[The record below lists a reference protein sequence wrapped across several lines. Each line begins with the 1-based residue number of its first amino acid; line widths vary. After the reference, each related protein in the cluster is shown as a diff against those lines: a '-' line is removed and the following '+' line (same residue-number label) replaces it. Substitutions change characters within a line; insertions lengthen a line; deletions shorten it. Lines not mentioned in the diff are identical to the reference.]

1 MKACYLLF
9 NKVLK
14 ICNLSWG
21 LKSKFIV
28 TGAIKEAIT
37 DIENYWYDDLVLYML
52 SLPLSIDLGVHNGLV

>member
-14 ICNLSWG
+14 I
-21 LKSKFIV
+21 LKSTFII

-37 DIENYWYDDLVLYML
+37 EIENY
-52 SLPLSIDLGVHNGLV
+52 

>member
-14 ICNLSWG
+14 IWNLSWG
-21 LKSKFIV
+21 LKSTFII

-37 DIENYWYDDLVLYML
+37 EIENYWSDDLVLYML

>member
-21 LKSKFIV
+21 LKSKFII

-37 DIENYWYDDLVLYML
+37 DIENY
-52 SLPLSIDLGVHNGLV
+52 

>member
-9 NKVLK
+9 NFF
-14 ICNLSWG
+14 CNLSWG

-37 DIENYWYDDLVLYML
+37 DIENY
-52 SLPLSIDLGVHNGLV
+52 